1 MNTDEKIRNS
11 FTKDDVLAVTK
22 LHCGYYL
29 QNLGIDK
36 VSLVLS
42 STRNVPNLNKDFDD
56 SFREKVAPAAP
67 DSREA
72 VEQEQ
77 ATGSGGQQNY
87 INHVAEDEQTQ

>member
-1 MNTDEKIRNS
+1 MNIDEKFKNFS
-11 FTKDDVLAVTK
+11 TKDDALYVTK
-22 LHCGYYL
+22 LHYYYYS
-29 QNLGIDK
+29 QNLGVDK

-42 STRNVPNLNKDFDD
+42 STRNAPNLNKDFDD
-56 SFREKVAPAAP
+56 SLREKVAPAAP